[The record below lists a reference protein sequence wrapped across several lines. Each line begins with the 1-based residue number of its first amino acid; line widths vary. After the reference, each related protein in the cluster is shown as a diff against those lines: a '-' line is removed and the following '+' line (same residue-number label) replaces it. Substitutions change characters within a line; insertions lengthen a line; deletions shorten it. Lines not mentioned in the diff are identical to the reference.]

1 VSTDQDQN
9 PHPDQQVQTDSQLRM
24 QNLAYAAV
32 AGQVGCT
39 TVILII
45 GALLVGLWLDA
56 QFGVKGPFT
65 IILLL
70 LSIPISLFLVLR
82 IALGAV
88 RAIRRPEVGEVSG
101 LKHTG
106 MKEE

>member
-1 VSTDQDQN
+1 MSTDQDQK
-9 PHPDQQVQTDSQLRM
+9 HRPDQQVRM

-70 LSIPISLFLVLR
+70 LSIPISLYLVLR

-88 RAIRRPEVGEVSG
+88 RAIRPPEVGEASG
-101 LKHTG
+101 LEDTG

>member
-1 VSTDQDQN
+1 MDTDQDQKTRT
-9 PHPDQQVQTDSQLRM
+9 DQQVRM

-45 GALLVGLWLDA
+45 GALLLGLWLDS

-70 LSIPISLFLVLR
+70 LSIPISLYLVLR

-88 RAIRRPEVGEVSG
+88 RAIRPAETEETSG
-101 LKHTG
+101 STDAG

>member
-1 VSTDQDQN
+1 MRVSTDQDQK
-9 PHPDQQVQTDSQLRM
+9 PRL
-24 QNLAYAAV
+24 QNVAYAAV

-39 TVILII
+39 MVILIL
-45 GALLVGLWLDA
+45 GAMLLGLWLDA

-70 LSIPISLFLVLR
+70 LSIPISLYLVLR
-82 IALGAV
+82 ISLRAV
-88 RAIRRPEVGEVSG
+88 RAIQPPAVEGAGRAGNS
-101 LKHTG
+101 G

>member
-1 VSTDQDQN
+1 MSTDQDQN
-9 PHPDQQVQTDSQLRM
+9 YRM

-39 TVILII
+39 TVILVI
-45 GALLVGLWLDA
+45 GALLAGLWLDA

-70 LSIPISLFLVLR
+70 LSIPLSLVLVLR

-88 RAIRRPEVGEVSG
+88 RAIRPPEVGQGSG
-101 LKHTG
+101 SEDSG